1 MATREQL
8 IEALKRADAAG
19 NFEDAQAIAELIKN
33 KPEKPA
39 VVSLGESIRDI
50 PRQVGLTAR
59 AGLSG
64 ITDVAD
70 LLATPFRAG
79 LSAITG
85 QDIAPVGEGI
95 SNLLGLP
102 QPQNATERTVQSAAR
117 ATAGALAPVGI
128 AGLTKPVTETAK
140 GLRSMLTSSPALQGI
155 SGAAAGGAMQSVA
168 EAGGG
173 PLEQA
178 GAAILGGIGAPMAAS
193 RINQA
198 GQQAIGAANRAT
210 QSVSNALKGAAN
222 PPAPNIDIQINSV
235 LRNSGIELK
244 DLPIA
249 AQNQL
254 RQEVAQA
261 MKVDGSLSPAAI
273 RRLAEYRMLG
283 ATPTR
288 GTVSLDPAIV
298 TQQKNAAK
306 RGAGSTDPRAQQL
319 SQLENRNNQVLLNR
333 LNEMGANRA
342 IDPFAAGEDIS
353 SRLQG
358 FVDSQ
363 KNQIGQLYTQARD
376 ASGRAAELEAS
387 FFADSVGRALDK
399 ELKTAFLPAEIKS
412 YVNDIST
419 GKLPLTVDVAEQL
432 KTILATSQRGAT
444 DGNVR
449 SALGIVREQLENT
462 PIRSESGKEAVAA
475 FNEARKAARQF
486 KQMQEAN
493 PLLKRVAEGEVQ
505 PDKLFEE
512 LISRQPASVLE
523 RTLPLLGPDG
533 KEMLR
538 RQTIAYLKDIATS
551 QRPDD
556 MARVSGAQ
564 MEKAIRK
571 LGSKKLDL
579 LFTKQEQGQLQS
591 LANVA
596 GYEQFQPVGS
606 AVNNSNTASALS
618 SIVERLAGSS
628 LLGKIPLG
636 MLVQEPA
643 QNILAGRAASQAL
656 NPQSVLTLPNQRPL
670 GLSVTPTLP
679 SLLED

>member
-19 NFEDAQAIAELIKN
+19 NYEDAQAIAELIKN
-33 KPEKPA
+33 KQESKPA
-39 VVSLGESIRDI
+39 VVSFGEGLRDI
-50 PRQVGLTAR
+50 PRQLGLTAR
-59 AGLSG
+59 AGISG
-64 ITDVAD
+64 LTDVSD

-95 SNLLGLP
+95 SNMIGLP

-128 AGLTKPVTETAK
+128 AGMTKPVTETAR
-140 GLRSMLTSSPALQGI
+140 GLRSMLTANPALQGV
-155 SGAAAGGAMQSVA
+155 SGAAAGGAMQSVE

-178 GAAILGGIGAPMAAS
+178 GAAILGGVAAPMAAS
-193 RINQA
+193 RIGQTGQRISQA
-198 GQQAIGAANRAT
+198 AQQA
-210 QSVSNALKGAAN
+210 LKPAS
-222 PPAPNIDIQINSV
+222 APNIDIQINTI

-244 DLPIA
+244 DLPLA

-254 RQEVAQA
+254 RQEVAKA
-261 MKVDGSLSPAAI
+261 MNVDGTLSPAAI

-283 ATPTR
+283 ATPTQ
-288 GTVSLDPAIV
+288 GTLTLDPAIV

-319 SQLENRNNQVLLNR
+319 AQLENQNNQVLLNR
-333 LNEMGANRA
+333 LNEMGAERA
-342 IDPFAAGEDIS
+342 IDPFAAGEDIA
-353 SRLQG
+353 SRLKG
-358 FVDSQ
+358 FVDAQ
-363 KNQIGQLYTQARD
+363 KNEIGQLYTQARD
-376 ASGRAAELEAS
+376 SSGRAAELES
-387 FFADSVGRALDK
+387 SVFAQGVGKALDK
-399 ELKTAFLPAEIKS
+399 ELKTAFLPAEIKA

-462 PIRSESGKEAVAA
+462 PLRSGAGEEAVKA
-475 FNEARKAARQF
+475 FNQARAANRQF
-486 KQMQEAN
+486 KQLQEAN
-493 PLLKRVAEGEVQ
+493 PLLKRVADGEVQ

-512 LISRQPASVLE
+512 LIARQPASVLE
-523 RTLPLLGPDG
+523 RTLPLLGDDG
-533 KEMLR
+533 KELLR

-556 MARVSGAQ
+556 LARVSGAQ

-579 LFTKQEQGQLQS
+579 LFTKQEQAQLQS

-606 AVNNSNTASALS
+606 AVNNSNTAAALAG
-618 SIVERLAGSS
+618 IIERMAGSS
-628 LLGKIPLG
+628 MLGKLPLG
-636 MLVQEPA
+636 MLVQEPLRNVA
-643 QNILAGRAASQAL
+643 AGRAASQAL
-656 NPQSVLTLPNQRPL
+656 NPQSALALPNQRQM

>member
-1 MATREQL
+1 MKI
-8 IEALKRADAAG
+8 IELPDGTEAEFPDNMSDAEISAVLRKQY
-19 NFEDAQAIAELIKN
+19 APP
-33 KPEKPA
+33 KPL
-39 VVSLGESIRDI
+39 VVSLGESLRDI

-59 AGLSG
+59 AGVSG
-64 ITDVAD
+64 LTDVAD

-85 QDIAPVGEGI
+85 QDIAPVGEGV

-117 ATAGALAPVGI
+117 ATAGAMTPVG
-128 AGLTKPVTETAK
+128 AAKLVKPVTDMAR
-140 GLRSMLTSSPALQGI
+140 GFQSMLTANPILQGV
-155 SGAAAGGAMQSVA
+155 SGAAAGGGMQSVA

-178 GAAILGGIGAPMAAS
+178 GAAILGGIAAPMAAS
-193 RINQA
+193 RIGQA
-198 GQQAIGAANRAT
+198 GQRVGQAVQQLTRPA
-210 QSVSNALKGAAN
+210 Q
-222 PPAPNIDIQINSV
+222 APNIDIQINTI

-244 DLPIA
+244 DLPMA

-254 RQEVAQA
+254 RQEVSQA
-261 MKVDGSLSPAAI
+261 MNVDGTLSPAAI
-273 RRLAEYRMLG
+273 RRLAEYRLVG

-288 GTVSLDPAIV
+288 GTLSLDPAIV

-319 SQLENRNNQVLLNR
+319 SQLENQNNQVLLNR
-333 LNEMGANRA
+333 LNEMGAERA
-342 IDPFAAGEDIS
+342 IDPFAAGEDIA

-358 FVDSQ
+358 FADQQ
-363 KNQIGQLYTQARD
+363 KQQIGQLYTQARD
-376 ASGRAAELEAS
+376 STGRAAELES
-387 FFADSVGRALDK
+387 SVFAQNVGKTLDK

-432 KTILATSQRGAT
+432 KTILATSQRGAS

-449 SALGIVREQLENT
+449 AALGIVREQLENT
-462 PIRSESGKEAVAA
+462 PLRPGAGQEAVQA
-475 FNEARKAARQF
+475 FNQARKAARQF
-486 KQMQEAN
+486 KQMQESN
-493 PLLKRVAEGEVQ
+493 PLLKRVADGEIQ
-505 PDKLFEE
+505 PDKLFED
-512 LISRQPASVLE
+512 LIARQPASVLE
-523 RTLPLLGPDG
+523 RTLPLLGEDG
-533 KEMLR
+533 KEVLR
-538 RQTIAYLKDIATS
+538 RQTIAYLKDIATG

-564 MEKAIRK
+564 MEKAIRR

-579 LFTKQEQGQLQS
+579 LFTKQEQAQLQS

-606 AVNNSNTASALS
+606 AVNNSNTAAALS
-618 SIVERLAGSS
+618 SMVERLAGSS
-628 LLGKIPLG
+628 VLGKLPLG
-636 MLVQEPA
+636 MLIQEPVK
-643 QNILAGRAASQAL
+643 NIAAGRAAGQAL
-656 NPQSVLTLPNQRPL
+656 NPLAALAMPAQRPL
-670 GLSVTPTLP
+670 GLGVTPTLP
-679 SLLED
+679 GILDDQ

>member
-1 MATREQL
+1 MPKYIVTAPDGKEYEINAPDGATPDQV
-8 IEALKRADAAG
+8 IEFAKQ
-19 NFEDAQAIAELIKN
+19 NYSSTS

-39 VVSLGESIRDI
+39 VMSLGESIRDI

-59 AGLSG
+59 AGVSG
-64 ITDVAD
+64 LTDVAD

-85 QDIAPVGEGI
+85 QDIAPVGEGV

-117 ATAGALAPVGI
+117 ATAGAMTPVGL
-128 AGLTKPVTETAK
+128 ARLVKPITDTAR
-140 GLRSMLTSSPALQGI
+140 GFQSMLTANPILQGV
-155 SGAAAGGAMQSVA
+155 SGGAAGGAMQSVA

-178 GAAILGGIGAPMAAS
+178 GAAILGGIAAPMAAS
-193 RINQA
+193 KIGQTGQRVGQA
-198 GQQAIGAANRAT
+198 VQQLTRPA
-210 QSVSNALKGAAN
+210 Q
-222 PPAPNIDIQINSV
+222 APNIDIQINTI

-244 DLPIA
+244 DLPIT

-254 RQEVAQA
+254 RQEVSQA
-261 MKVDGSLSPAAI
+261 MNIDGTLSPAAI
-273 RRLAEYRMLG
+273 RRLAEYRLVG

-288 GTVSLDPAIV
+288 GTLSLDPAIV

-319 SQLENRNNQVLLNR
+319 SQLENQNNQVLLNR
-333 LNEMGANRA
+333 LNEMGAERA
-342 IDPFAAGEDIS
+342 IDPFAAGEDIA

-358 FVDSQ
+358 FADQQ
-363 KNQIGQLYTQARD
+363 KQQIGQLYTQARD
-376 ASGRAAELEAS
+376 STGRAAELES
-387 FFADSVGRALDK
+387 SVFAQNVGKTLDK

-432 KTILATSQRGAT
+432 KTILATSQRGAS

-449 SALGIVREQLENT
+449 AALGIVREQLENT
-462 PIRSESGKEAVAA
+462 PLRSGAGQEAVQA
-475 FNEARKAARQF
+475 FNQARKAARQF
-486 KQMQEAN
+486 KQMQESN
-493 PLLKRVAEGEVQ
+493 PLLKRVADGEIQ
-505 PDKLFEE
+505 PDKLFED
-512 LISRQPASVLE
+512 LIARQPASVLE
-523 RTLPLLGPDG
+523 KTLPLLGGEG
-533 KEMLR
+533 KEVLR

-556 MARVSGAQ
+556 MARVSGVQ
-564 MEKAIRK
+564 MEKAIRR

-579 LFTKQEQGQLQS
+579 LFTKQEQAQLQS

-606 AVNNSNTASALS
+606 AVNNSNTAAALS
-618 SIVERLAGSS
+618 SMIERLAGSS
-628 LLGKIPLG
+628 VLGKLPLG
-636 MLVQEPA
+636 MLIQEPVK
-643 QNILAGRAASQAL
+643 NIAAGRAANQAL
-656 NPQSVLTLPNQRPL
+656 NPLAALAMPAQRPL
-670 GLSVTPTLP
+670 GLGVTPTLP
-679 SLLED
+679 GILDDQ